1 MTDTPVPDVTT
12 TMSVVAS
19 QPPPF
24 QTPYDVAAAQFI
36 AALDAA
42 IALIPFFVQRHPE
55 NEKFV
60 QRYLS
65 FSDKLVPKA
74 IAAAEACPEL
84 AATKKF
90 NVAKAL
96 AAGQFDT
103 AFRTVIDTVDELS
116 TNLKFTRQVLKA
128 EAIADALQLYAI
140 AKGIGRD
147 PSSADVAA
155 HADIMKRNLKAPP
168 RAKAAKAKETPA
180 PDPTKPSDEK

>member
-12 TMSVVAS
+12 TMPAVAS
-19 QPPPF
+19 KPPAF
-24 QTPYDVAAAQFI
+24 QTPYDVAAAQFV
-36 AALDAA
+36 AALNAA

-60 QRYLS
+60 YRYLS
-65 FSDKLVPKA
+65 FSDNLVPSA

-90 NVAKAL
+90 NVTKAR
-96 AAGQFDT
+96 AARQFDT
-103 AFRTVIDTVDELS
+103 AFRTVIDTVDQLS
-116 TNLKFTRQVLKA
+116 TNLKFTRQVVKA
-128 EAIADALQLYAI
+128 EAIADSLQLYAI

-155 HADIMKRNLKAPP
+155 HAEIMKRNLKSPP
-168 RAKAAKAKETPA
+168 RAKAAKEKKTPA
-180 PDPTKPSDEK
+180 PDPTKSSDTK

>member
-24 QTPYDVAAAQFI
+24 RTPYDVAAAQFI

-42 IALIPFFVQRHPE
+42 IALIPFFVRRHPE

-65 FSDKLVPKA
+65 FSDNLIPNA

-84 AATKKF
+84 AAMKKF
-90 NVAKAL
+90 NVPKAR
-96 AAGQFDT
+96 AACQFDT
-103 AFRTVIDTVDELS
+103 AFRTVIDAVDQLS
-116 TNLKFTRQVLKA
+116 TNLKFTRQAVRA
-128 EAIADALQLYAI
+128 EAIADSLQLYAI

-155 HADIMKRNLKAPP
+155 HAEIMKRSLKTPP
-168 RAKAAKAKETPA
+168 RKKQTKATNTPV
-180 PDPTKPSDEK
+180 PDPTKRSDTK